1 MDIQHALTPELASRM
16 AVTAVTTD
24 IEYWAR
30 TACVDGHVGINDLIR
45 TLDVFREASVPNAD
59 STEAHRDPS
68 AGIERLT
75 SEQIAHSA
83 PR

>member
-30 TACVDGHVGINDLIR
+30 TACVDGHVDRCGTR
-45 TLDVFREASVPNAD
+45 AGTAEAK
-59 STEAHRDPS
+59 RFW
-68 AGIERLT
+68 
-75 SEQIAHSA
+75 
-83 PR
+83 